1 VNAHWD
7 LLAKLVRAGDWAA
20 VAEFLLALDE
30 PARRALAPEL
40 RRYLDLLVADWHR
53 RGVERNALLVAGTGC
68 LPRAADVVSWLR
80 SRWLRGGLD
89 VPPVAAIV
97 QVLGAPGRPALA
109 TVARGLAERVRTVNW
124 TGRNEWW
131 LAAALLRE
139 SGAEPPTTDAFLRG
153 WVRGQ
158 LRGTAE
164 RLADTLAGDPW
175 TALLAPRIFDVE
187 RLGADLAAPRDPAWP
202 QALVLLCERGVLDRA
217 EMLAGCRR
225 RLRAGDRPA
234 AIAAMLDVHRAF
246 AATLDELAEHRQEY
260 AGLLSSP
267 HLGVATVGQAALRAL
282 DDAGRLPVA
291 TLVEA
296 GRAVLLRPEK
306 KLVRAQLTWLATAAG
321 RRPEDLPDIL
331 RVLGVGL
338 AQESVDLADRALATI
353 ARYLP
358 RVDEPTRDALRDLA
372 GDLTGDIRR
381 QAAEVLGGDVLGGPA
396 EVPPGEDPAP
406 FVADLPPALPPPIGS
421 IAELTAEAV
430 RLAAHPADP
439 LLFERVADGLV
450 RWMRTDPA
458 GLRAALSTV
467 RQGWIALLSHP
478 AGTVRYPHRPDLA
491 PPQQLVDL
499 RTDEVIRQLHAGPP
513 GPLLATPATV
523 AGHVDPDRVLALL
536 RQAGEEGWEPG
547 RYDLTQALL
556 RLPRTVDPA
565 VRAGAAMLRTPA
577 GQRFAGWLDR
587 GGLPDPEVERIVVL
601 RGRCCAQPEY
611 QHSQRCG
618 SCDRA
623 GVRLT
628 VAARAAAGPDLPDA
642 PPGLLD
648 LPGEQA
654 AWDRC
659 FRGYWPPPMALW
671 PAVLPSHR
679 ELAAAHIQPRLAP
692 VGDGDVNGHTEVLP
706 ALARLSGPF
715 GPALALALA
724 YPLGARRDRDRLPVV
739 DALALLAARGEL
751 DGDLLGRELA
761 TLVTGDLLVLRRV
774 VAGLTELSR
783 AGAAAAVFA
792 VGRVMVP
799 ELLSRPEIRPGTPDL
814 LALTAA
820 AADAT
825 GARGRVPEAEAVVAH
840 GGGSRLVTEAR
851 RLVRA
856 LAG

>member
-1 VNAHWD
+1 MNAHWD
-7 LLAKLVRAGDWAA
+7 LLAKVIGTGDSAA
-20 VAEFLLALDE
+20 VVELLLALDE

-40 RRYLDLLVADWHR
+40 RRYLEMQAADWHR
-53 RGVERNALLVAGTGC
+53 RSVERDALMVAGAGC

-109 TVARGLAERVRTVNW
+109 TVARGLAQRVRTVNW
-124 TGRNEWW
+124 TGRAEWW

-164 RLADTLAGDPW
+164 RLADTLADDPW
-175 TALLAPRIFDVE
+175 TPLLAPRMFDVD

-217 EMLAGCRR
+217 DLLAGCRR
-225 RLRAGDRPA
+225 RLRTGDRPA
-234 AIAAMLDVHRAF
+234 AIAAILDVHRAF
-246 AATLDELAEHRQEY
+246 APTLDELAEHRQEY

-321 RRPEDLPDIL
+321 RRPGDLPEIL
-331 RVLGVGL
+331 GVLGVGL
-338 AQESVDLADRALATI
+338 GQESVDLAERALATI

-358 RVDEPTRDALRDLA
+358 RADEPTHAALRDRTA
-372 GDLTGDIRR
+372 ELTGDIRR
-381 QAAEVLGGDVLGGPA
+381 QAAEVLGGPA
-396 EVPPGEDPAP
+396 EAPPEEHPAP

-430 RLAAHPADP
+430 RLATHPDDP
-439 LLFERVADGLV
+439 LLFERVVDGLV
-450 RWMRTDPA
+450 RWMRADRA
-458 GLRAALSTV
+458 GLLAALSTV

-478 AGTVRYPHRPDLA
+478 AGSGRYPHRPDLA
-491 PPQQLVDL
+491 PPQQLVEL
-499 RTDEVIRQLHAGPP
+499 RTDEVIRQLFAGPP

-565 VRAGAAMLRTPA
+565 VRIGAAMLRTPA
-577 GQRFAGWLDR
+577 GRRFADWLDR

-611 QHSQRCG
+611 QNGQRCG

-623 GVRLT
+623 GVRVT
-628 VAARAAAGPDLPDA
+628 VAARTAGPELPDA

-648 LPGEQA
+648 LPGERA

-659 FRGYWPPPMALW
+659 FRWYWPPPMTRW

-679 ELAAAHIQPRLAP
+679 ELVAAHIQPRLAP
-692 VGDGDVNGHTEVLP
+692 VGDGDVNGYTEVLP

-724 YPLGARRDRDRLPVV
+724 YPLGARRERDRLPVV
-739 DALALLAARGEL
+739 DALALLATRGEL
-751 DGDLLGRELA
+751 DGDRLGRELA

-774 VAGLTELSR
+774 VAGLAELSR
-783 AGAAAAVFA
+783 AGATAAVFA
-792 VGRVMVP
+792 IGRPMVP
-799 ELLSRPEIRPGTPDL
+799 ALLSRPEIRPGTPDL
-814 LALTAA
+814 LALAA
-820 AADAT
+820 AAAGAT
-825 GARGRVPEAEAVVAH
+825 GARGRVPEAEEVAAR

-851 RLVRA
+851 RLVRT
-856 LAG
+856 LSG

>member
-7 LLAKLVRAGDWAA
+7 LLAKLIQAGDWAA
-20 VAEFLLALDE
+20 VTELLLALDE
-30 PARRALAPEL
+30 PARRAMAPEL
-40 RRYLDLLVADWHR
+40 RRYLESLAADWHR
-53 RGVERNALLVAGTGC
+53 RGVERNALLVAGAGC

-80 SRWLRGGLD
+80 SRWLRGGPE
-89 VPPVAAIV
+89 VPPVAGLV
-97 QVLGAPGRPALA
+97 RVLAAPGRPALA
-109 TVARGLAERVRTVNW
+109 TVAHGLAERVRTMDW
-124 TGRNEWW
+124 TGRGEWW

-139 SGAEPPTTDAFLRG
+139 SGGEPPTTDAFIRG

-175 TALLAPRIFDVE
+175 TPLLGPRIFDVD
-187 RLGADLAAPRDPAWP
+187 RLGVDLAAPRDPAWP
-202 QALVLLCERGVLDRA
+202 EALVLLCERGVLDRA
-217 EMLAGCRR
+217 ELLAGCRR

-234 AIAAMLDVHRAF
+234 AIAAILDVHRAF
-246 AATLDELAEHRQEY
+246 APTVDELAEHRQEY

-321 RRPEDLPDIL
+321 RRPGDLPEIL
-331 RVLGVGL
+331 GVLGVGL
-338 AQESVDLADRALATI
+338 AQESVDLAERALATI

-358 RVDEPTRDALRDLA
+358 RVDEPTHAALRDLA

-381 QAAEVLGGDVLGGPA
+381 QASEVLGGA
-396 EVPPGEDPAP
+396 AYAPPEENPAP
-406 FVADLPPALPPPIGS
+406 LVADLPATLPPPIGS

-430 RLAAHPADP
+430 RLAAHPDDP
-439 LLFERVADGLV
+439 VLFERVVAGLV
-450 RWMRTDPA
+450 RWMRADRA
-458 GLRAALSTV
+458 GLLAALSTV
-467 RQGWIALLSHP
+467 RQGWIALLSNP
-478 AGTVRYPHRPDLA
+478 PAAGTVRYPHRPDLA
-491 PPQQLVDL
+491 PPHQLVEL
-499 RTDEVIRQLHAGPP
+499 RTTEVLRQLAAGPP

-523 AGHVDPDRVLALL
+523 AGQVDPDRVLALL
-536 RQAGEEGWEPG
+536 QQAEEEGWEPG

-565 VRAGAAMLRTPA
+565 VGTAAAALRSPA
-577 GQRFAGWLDR
+577 GQRFAAWLDR
-587 GGLPDPEVERIVVL
+587 GGLPDPEVSRIVVPRDGCCL
-601 RGRCCAQPEY
+601 RPEY
-611 QHSQRCG
+611 GDGPRCG
-618 SCDRA
+618 ACGSVA
-623 GVRLT
+623 VRVT
-628 VAARAAAGPDLPDA
+628 VEAHTAGPELPDA

-648 LPGEQA
+648 LPGGKA
-654 AWDRC
+654 AWERC
-659 FRGYWPPPMALW
+659 YAHWPPPMTLW

-692 VGDGDVNGHTEVLP
+692 VGDRDLDGHTEVLP

-751 DGDLLGRELA
+751 DGDLLGRELGA
-761 TLVTGDLLVLRRV
+761 LVTGDLIVLRRV

-783 AGAAAAVFA
+783 AGASAAVFA
-792 VGRVMVP
+792 VGRAMLP
-799 ELLSRPEIRPGTPDL
+799 ALLSRPEIRPGTPDL

-820 AADAT
+820 ADAT
-825 GARGRVPEAEAVVAH
+825 GARGRVPEVEEVATR